1 MLKPAFKENE
11 TWLKLFEIT
20 MAVYRVTE
28 QFPKDEIL
36 KIQIRGAANKLFA
49 YYSQKFLNNHPN
61 EDHLEELLGSVSYL
75 RSLLLVAKENKFS
88 KDVNFIVLDQEY
100 KFFMDVASKEI
111 ISKKQK
117 ENSPKNDEQ
126 AELSRVNFIEKKN
139 VPAIAPSIQK
149 TYASV
154 RGMAQGEFNERQQKI
169 VGIFRERMDTRMR
182 LNEVAKFLP
191 DFSARTVRKDLSI
204 LCARGVINKN
214 GSFGKNSF
222 YWVSQN

>member
-61 EDHLEELLGSVSYL
+61 EEHLEELSGSVSYL
-75 RSLLLVAKENKFS
+75 RSLLLVAKENRFS

-100 KFFMDVASKEI
+100 KFFIDVASKEI
-111 ISKKQK
+111 ISKKQE
-117 ENSPKNDEQ
+117 ENSQK
-126 AELSRVNFIEKKN
+126 AEEKGQPAPANFIEKKN
-139 VPAIAPSIQK
+139 K
-149 TYASV
+149 
-154 RGMAQGEFNERQQKI
+154 EN
-169 VGIFRERMDTRMR
+169 
-182 LNEVAKFLP
+182 
-191 DFSARTVRKDLSI
+191 RK
-204 LCARGVINKN
+204 
-214 GSFGKNSF
+214 
-222 YWVSQN
+222 

>member
-75 RSLLLVAKENKFS
+75 RSLLLVAKENRFS

-100 KFFMDVASKEI
+100 KFFMDIASKEI
-111 ISKKQK
+111 ISKKQEESSPRPE
-117 ENSPKNDEQ
+117 ENICLDR
-126 AELSRVNFIEKKN
+126 ANFIEKKT
-139 VPAIAPSIQK
+139 VPAIASNAEK
-149 TYASV
+149 TQPSV
-154 RGMAQGEFNERQQKI
+154 RTIEQVEFNDRQQKI

-204 LCARGVINKN
+204 LCSKGVINKN

>member
-75 RSLLLVAKENKFS
+75 RSLLLVAKENGFS

-100 KFFMDVASKEI
+100 KFFMDTASKEI
-111 ISKKQK
+111 VSKKQAG
-117 ENSPKNDEQ
+117 NSPKSEESTQLVTEDFI
-126 AELSRVNFIEKKN
+126 AEKTVS
-139 VPAIAPSIQK
+139 AIAPIVQK
-149 TYASV
+149 IHAP
-154 RGMAQGEFNERQQKI
+154 AQGATEGEFNERQQKI

-191 DFSARTVRKDLSI
+191 NFSARTVRKDLSI
-204 LCARGVINKN
+204 LCSRGVINKN